1 MFSELYKLANNLDAL
16 GLVKEANRIDKIAM
30 HVKKSSDAIT
40 QEDIANKQ
48 RLLQDASKTLY
59 SASDLKEMYNISL
72 TKFEVQQIQNQLNSA
87 GFPCGKADGFW
98 GMKTN
103 DAFLDAV
110 YAFSILSPDDF
121 NFDVKMAMA
130 DIADGGTPSKQI
142 LFNDL
147 NNMIRYL
154 RDERNRGTKIPSGR
168 PISNFEGRL
177 AGGEYIEK
185 MEPDGT
191 STLVSNTSGGVRMTP
206 PKFTRY

>member
-30 HVKKSSDAIT
+30 HVKKSSEDT
-40 QEDIANKQ
+40 PEDIELKK
-48 RLLQDASKTLY
+48 RLFQDASKTLY

-72 TKFEVQQIQNQLNSA
+72 TRFEVQQIQNQLNSA
-87 GFPCGKADGFW
+87 GFPCGKADGLW
-98 GMKTN
+98 GMRTN

-110 YAFSILSPDDF
+110 YAFSVLSPDGY
-121 NFDVKMAMA
+121 NFDVKMAIA
-130 DIADGGTPSKQI
+130 DIADGGTPNKQTS
-142 LFNDL
+142 FNDI

-177 AGGEYIEK
+177 AGGEYIEE
-185 MEPDGT
+185 MGPDGT
-191 STLVSNTSGGVRMTP
+191 STLVSNTSSGARVTP
-206 PKFTRY
+206 PRY